1 MLCYDPKNPYK
12 TPKLEMSCYA
22 SLYGYKLPKDTFL
35 ALEVL
40 INEIFKKSEIRRN
53 CYTKIHIFL
62 NFEMELSRKENF
74 IQEKLFFA
82 NFV

>member
-53 CYTKIHIFL
+53 SLGGICSRVHLRVNPNIFSQ
-62 NFEMELSRKENF
+62 NA
-74 IQEKLFFA
+74 LFWSK
-82 NFV
+82 